1 MPSDLH
7 THTIFSDGTYS
18 PEELVAMAKGVG
30 IVYFAITDHDTVDGV
45 KYLYENGI
53 YPDKGI
59 KIIPGVEFSANNAEH
74 DIHIVG
80 YNIDIYNG
88 ALSDMVNEI
97 SEARWTR
104 FSEMIKNLQDNNY
117 NIREADVLQVAGSSH
132 SIGRFHIARTLVKK
146 GEFKTVREAFEE
158 MLGKDKPAY
167 APRYFPEVE
176 EIVEVIHQAG
186 GQAALAHPKL
196 IEDDSLVE
204 SICPKV
210 DGIEVFY
217 PNHQSEDIQ
226 RYLGFAEK
234 FNLFP
239 IGGSDF
245 HGSASRF
252 VKELGDFTIE
262 DDIAKKIYD
271 LNSDNQQQ

>member
-7 THTIFSDGTYS
+7 THTIFSDGSYS
-18 PEELVAMAKGVG
+18 PEELVAMAKSIGL
-30 IVYFAITDHDTVDGV
+30 VYFAITDHDTVDGV

-53 YPDKGI
+53 YPDRGI
-59 KIIPGVEFSANNAEH
+59 KIIPGVEFSANNSEH

-88 ALSDMVNEI
+88 ALSDMINEI

-117 NIREADVLQVAGSSH
+117 NIREADVLQVAGTSR
-132 SIGRFHIARTLVKK
+132 SIGRFHIARALVKK
-146 GEFKTVREAFEE
+146 GEFKTVRDAFEK

-176 EIVEVIHQAG
+176 EIVDVIHQSG
-186 GQAALAHPKL
+186 GQAVLAHPKL
-196 IEDDSLVE
+196 VEDDSLVE
-204 SICPKV
+204 SICTKV

-217 PNHQSEDIQ
+217 PNHQPQDIQ
-226 RYLGFAEK
+226 RYLSFAEK
-234 FNLFP
+234 FNLL
-239 IGGSDF
+239 IVGGSDF
-245 HGSASRF
+245 LGSASRF
-252 VKELGDFTIE
+252 VNGLGEFTVADE
-262 DDIAKKIYD
+262 IAKKIYELGLKD
-271 LNSDNQQQ
+271 

>member
-7 THTIFSDGTYS
+7 THTIFSDGSYS
-18 PEELVAMAKGVG
+18 PEELVAMAKSIGL
-30 IVYFAITDHDTVDGV
+30 VYFAITDHDTVDGV

-53 YPDKGI
+53 YPDRGI
-59 KIIPGVEFSANNAEH
+59 KIIPGVEFSANNSEH

-88 ALSDMVNEI
+88 ALSDMINEI

-117 NIREADVLQVAGSSH
+117 NIREADVLQVAGTSR
-132 SIGRFHIARTLVKK
+132 SIGRFHIARALVKK
-146 GEFKTVREAFEE
+146 GEFKTVREAFEK

-176 EIVEVIHQAG
+176 EIVDVIHQAG
-186 GQAALAHPKL
+186 GQAVLAHPKL
-196 IEDDSLVE
+196 VEDDSLVE
-204 SICPKV
+204 SICTKV

-217 PNHQSEDIQ
+217 PNHQPQDIQ
-226 RYLGFAEK
+226 RYLSFAEK
-234 FNLFP
+234 FNLL
-239 IGGSDF
+239 IVGGSDF

-252 VKELGDFTIE
+252 VNGLGEFTVADE
-262 DDIAKKIYD
+262 IAKKIYELGLKD
-271 LNSDNQQQ
+271 

>member
-7 THTIFSDGTYS
+7 THTIFSDGSYS
-18 PEELVAMAKGVG
+18 PEELVAMAKSIGL
-30 IVYFAITDHDTVDGV
+30 VYFAITDHDTVDGV

-53 YPDKGI
+53 YPDRGI
-59 KIIPGVEFSANNAEH
+59 KIIPGVEFSANNSEH

-88 ALSDMVNEI
+88 ALSDMINEI

-117 NIREADVLQVAGSSH
+117 NIREADVLQVAGTSR
-132 SIGRFHIARTLVKK
+132 SIGRFHIARALVKK
-146 GEFKTVREAFEE
+146 GEFKTVREAFEK

-176 EIVEVIHQAG
+176 EIVDVIHQAG
-186 GQAALAHPKL
+186 GQAILAHPKL
-196 IEDDSLVE
+196 VEDDSLVE
-204 SICPKV
+204 SICTKV

-217 PNHQSEDIQ
+217 PNHQTEDIQ
-226 RYLGFAEK
+226 RYFNFAEK
-234 FNLFP
+234 FNLL
-239 IGGSDF
+239 IVGGSDF

-252 VKELGDFTIE
+252 VNGLGEFTVADE
-262 DDIAKKIYD
+262 IAKKIYELGLKD
-271 LNSDNQQQ
+271 